1 MGIKL
6 DTADMWKPSP
16 PSARELECVS
26 MVEAADFE
34 IYSKKLDLICA
45 EAREIFVKMGAAQ
58 MLQSGD
64 VALGIYTAQGDLAA
78 CDVSIYLHLV
88 VGQIPVKYVLQTYLN
103 DPTVGIRDGDIYFVN
118 EATFGGIH
126 NPDMIAF
133 MPIFHEDELVGW
145 TLAALHEGETGAVD
159 PGGMSVAAHT
169 RYDEGMH
176 WIPIKV
182 GENYQLKRDLVD
194 MMANQVRDPRMHTID
209 LKARAAACE
218 RMIKR
223 VREEVIARKG
233 VDFFIGLMRKGID
246 TAIEAGKARVREL
259 NDGVYRTPMFLD
271 AVGVDYGLVRMM
283 LTLRKEGDE
292 ITLDFS
298 GTSPETP
305 DGPFNTYKHVVIAGS
320 ALYIYQF
327 LFSDLPPTAG
337 AMSPF
342 NYEFTPGSL
351 LDAGPDAAVACGV
364 LTSGFLAFYAIPSA
378 FAKMLFDSDWR
389 EKAVASWG
397 TPSPPFLYGGLNQ
410 YGLPVAGL
418 AADALNTQGAG
429 ARQDRDGENA
439 AGFSFCPT
447 GVLQD
452 AEFTELQLPW
462 FYLFR
467 NRFMADNHGMGKH
480 RGGSGVM
487 IGYVPHNV
495 PFLVCGSSQG
505 GNKFPPEKGLFGGY
519 AAMSAPAVSIIG
531 SDLAALMAESSDQIP
546 YDVYEMLDKRAVTGD
561 YQIESMI
568 RPFRAV
574 PGDDIILMPSLGGSS
589 YGDVLERD
597 PQLVMEDLRSRV
609 SSHWAAQNV
618 YHVVYD
624 PQTLRPDHEA
634 TAKARDDERAR
645 RKQRGKPYDE
655 FEKEWLQKRPADEIL
670 KRYGDWPNP

>member
-16 PSARELECVS
+16 PSQRELDCVDL
-26 MVEAADFE
+26 VEAADFE

-45 EAREIFVKMGAAQ
+45 EARVIFVKMGAAQ

-78 CDVSIYLHLV
+78 ADVSIYLHLV
-88 VGQIPVKYVLQTYLN
+88 TGQIPVKYIIQAYLN
-103 DPTVGIRDGDIYFVN
+103 EPTVGVKDGDIFFVN

-126 NPDMIAF
+126 NPDMIAI
-133 MPIFHEDELVGW
+133 MPIFHEGELVGW

-159 PGGMSVAAHT
+159 PGGMSVAAKT
-169 RYDEGMH
+169 RYEEGMH
-176 WIPIKV
+176 WIPFKV
-182 GENYQLKRDLVD
+182 GENYQLKKDLVD

-223 VREEVIARKG
+223 VREEVIGRKG
-233 VDFFIGLMRKGID
+233 VDFFIGLMRKNID
-246 TAIEAGKARVREL
+246 VAVEAGRAMVREL
-259 NDGVYRTPMFLD
+259 NDGTYRTVMFLD
-271 AVGVDYGLVRMM
+271 AVGVDYGLVRMKV
-283 LTLRKEGDE
+283 TVRKKGDE
-292 ITLDFS
+292 IVLDFS

-327 LFSDLPPTAG
+327 LFSDIPPTAG

-351 LDAGPDAAVACGV
+351 LDAGADAAVACGV
-364 LTSGFLAFYAIPSA
+364 LTSGFLAFYAIPAS
-378 FAKMLFDSDWR
+378 FAKMLFDSRWR

-397 TPSPPFLYGGLNQ
+397 TPSPPFMYGGLNQ

-418 AADALNTQGAG
+418 ASDALNTQGAG

-447 GVLQD
+447 GILQD

-462 FYLFR
+462 MYLFR
-467 NRFMADNHGMGKH
+467 NRHMADNHGLGKY
-480 RGGSGVM
+480 RGGTGVM
-487 IGYVPHNV
+487 IGYMPHNV
-495 PFLVCGSSQG
+495 PWLVCGSSQG

-519 AAMSAPAVSIIG
+519 AAMTAPAVSVTG
-531 SDLAALMAESSDQIP
+531 SDFAQLFADSSDKIP
-546 YDVYEMLDKRAVTGD
+546 YDVYELLEKRAVKGD
-561 YQIESMI
+561 YTVESMI
-568 RPFRAV
+568 RPFRPV
-574 PGDDIILMPSLGGSS
+574 MGDDLMLMPSLGGSS

-597 PQLVMEDLRSRV
+597 PELVAADLKAGITSP
-609 SSHWAAQNV
+609 WTADNV
-618 YHVVYD
+618 YRVVYD
-624 PQTLRPDHEA
+624 PNTFRVDVEA
-634 TAKARDDERAR
+634 TAAARDAEREA
-645 RKQRGKPYDE
+645 RKQRGRPYAE
-655 FEKEWLQKRPADEIL
+655 FEEAWLRKRPADEII
-670 KRYGDWPNP
+670 KRYGDWPDP

>member
-1 MGIKL
+1 MGMKL
-6 DTADMWKPSP
+6 DTAAMWKPAP
-16 PSARELECVS
+16 PTERELACVDL
-26 MVEAADFE
+26 VEAADFE
-34 IYSKKLDLICA
+34 IYARKLDLICA
-45 EAREIFVKMGAAQ
+45 EARQIFVRMGAAQ

-64 VALGIYTAQGDLAA
+64 VALGIYTAQGDLGA
-78 CDVSIYLHLV
+78 CDVGLYLHLV
-88 VGQIPVKYVLQTYLN
+88 VGQIPVKYILQTYMN
-103 DPTVGIRDGDIYFVN
+103 DPTVGVKDGDIFFVN

-126 NPDMIAF
+126 NPDMIVI
-133 MPIFHEDELVGW
+133 MPLFHEDELVAW
-145 TLAALHEGETGAVD
+145 TMAALHEGETGAVD

-218 RMIKR
+218 RIIKR
-223 VREEVIARKG
+223 VREEVFDRKG
-233 VDFFIGLMRKGID
+233 VDFFVGLLRKNID
-246 TAIEAGKARVREL
+246 TAVEAGRAMVREM
-259 NDGVYRTPMFLD
+259 NDGTYRTVMFLD
-271 AVGVDYGLVRMM
+271 AVAADYGLVRLMV
-283 LTLRKEGDE
+283 TLRKKGDE
-292 ITLDFS
+292 IVLDFS

-351 LDAGPDAAVACGV
+351 LDASADAAVACGV
-364 LTSGFLAFYAIPSA
+364 LTSGFLAFYAIPA
-378 FAKMLFDSDWR
+378 CFAKMLFDSAWKD
-389 EKAVASWG
+389 KAVASWG
-397 TPSPPFLYGGLNQ
+397 TPSPPFMYGGLNQ
-410 YGLPVAGL
+410 FGLPVAGL
-418 AADALNTQGAG
+418 ASDALNTQGGG

-467 NRFMADNHGMGKH
+467 NRYMPDNHGMGKY

-495 PFLVCGSSQG
+495 PWLVCGSSQG

-519 AAMSAPAVSIIG
+519 AAMSPAAVQVTHSN
-531 SDLAALMAESSDQIP
+531 LKQLMAESSDTIP
-546 YDVYEMLDKRAVTGD
+546 YDVFELLDKRALEGD
-561 YQIESMI
+561 YAVESMI
-568 RPFRAV
+568 RPFRPI
-574 PGDDIILMPSLGGSS
+574 PGDDLMLMPSLGGTS

-597 PQLVMEDLRSRV
+597 PELVAEDLRARITTD
-609 SSHWAAQNV
+609 WTAWNV
-618 YHVVYD
+618 YRVVYD
-624 PQTLRPDHEA
+624 PTTFRVDHEA
-634 TAKARDDERAR
+634 TAKARDDERLAR
-645 RKQRGKPYDE
+645 KHRGRPYAE
-655 FEKEWLQKRPADEIL
+655 FEREWLKKRPADEII

>member
-1 MGIKL
+1 MGMKL
-6 DTADMWKPSP
+6 DTGTMWKPNP
-16 PSARELECVS
+16 PSARELACVDT
-26 MVEAADFE
+26 VEAADFE

-64 VALGIYTAQGDLAA
+64 VALGIYTAGGDLAA
-78 CDVSIYLHLV
+78 ADVSIYLHLV
-88 VGQIPVKYVLQTYLN
+88 TGQIPVKYILQAYLN
-103 DPTVGIRDGDIYFVN
+103 DETVGVKDGDIFFVN

-126 NPDMIAF
+126 NPDMIAI
-133 MPIFHEDELVGW
+133 MPIFWEEELVGW

-182 GENYQLKRDLVD
+182 GENYQLKKDLVD

-223 VREEVIARKG
+223 VREEIIGRKG
-233 VDFFIGLMRKGID
+233 VDFLIGLMRKNVD
-246 TAIEAGKARVREL
+246 VAMEAGRARVSEL
-259 NDGVYRTPMFLD
+259 NDGVYRSVMFLD
-271 AVGVDYGLVRMM
+271 AVGTDYGLVRMK
-283 LTLRKEGDE
+283 LTMTKKGEE
-292 ITLDFS
+292 ITMDFA
-298 GTSPETP
+298 GTSPESSE
-305 DGPFNTYKHVVIAGS
+305 GPFNTYKHVVIAGS

-342 NYEFTPGSL
+342 NYEFTPGSM
-351 LDAGPDAAVACGV
+351 LDASADAACACGV
-364 LTSGFLAFYAIPSA
+364 LTSGFLAFYAIPSC
-378 FAKMLFDSDWR
+378 FAKMLFDSKWR

-397 TPSPPFLYGGLNQ
+397 TPSPPFMYGGLNQ

-418 AADALNTQGAG
+418 ASDALNTQGGG
-429 ARQDRDGENA
+429 ARQDRDGENS

-447 GVLQD
+447 GILQD

-462 FYLFR
+462 MYLFR
-467 NRFMADNHGMGKH
+467 NRFMADNHGLGKY
-480 RGGSGVM
+480 RGGTGVM
-487 IGYVPHNV
+487 IAYVPHNV
-495 PFLVCGSSQG
+495 PWLVCGSSQG

-519 AAMSAPAVSIIG
+519 AAMTAPAVSVIG
-531 SDLAALMAESSDQIP
+531 SNLAQMMADSSEDIP
-546 YDVYEMLDKRAVTGD
+546 YDVYELLEKRAVTGD

-568 RPFRAV
+568 RPFRPV
-574 PGDDIILMPSLGGSS
+574 PGDDLMLMPSLGGTG

-597 PQLVMEDLRSRV
+597 PQAVVDDIKA
-609 SSHWAAQNV
+609 HITTPWTADNV
-618 YHVVYD
+618 YRVVYD
-624 PQTLRPDHEA
+624 PATMRVDHEA
-634 TAKARDDERAR
+634 TAAARAAERAA
-645 RKQRGKPYDE
+645 RKKRGRPYAE
-655 FEKEWLQKRPADEIL
+655 FEAEWLQKRPADEII
-670 KRYGDWPNP
+670 KRYGNWPNP